1 MTALPVVSAAGKGL
15 STIGSFLGRT
25 ALKGAKGAASLG
37 LDAAVGTGKL
47 LGKGVSA
54 PFKLFSSDKDD
65 AKKLTP
71 EQDKE
76 GEQKDASEESKED
89 QKEDREQKS
98 KDSKEQS
105 RSRSIQQTLPGFE
118 PTQQEKLQ
126 DQVEKDT
133 AILPALTVINDIKAI
148 LNVIKDQVKSIAKSL
163 EFQVRDEKKENVAQ
177 FEERIEDEREDKK
190 SKGDSEDGFIKKNIK
205 KATAGGVGGLLSKI
219 FNVAILFFTGRFIL
233 KTFFPTIYKPL
244 AEFFNNI
251 GSFFINLK
259 DSVKALFKGDTEG
272 ALKELGEAGND
283 ASIIFKKFAKFLS
296 NLLDKI
302 LVFMGMDELNAYDKV
317 AKFINE
323 TVKPKIDEFITS
335 TKKYFEKMEGQTIG
349 QKIMNVIS
357 DAIGSVLDKIA
368 SLFTLENIAKIID
381 RQRQR
386 SAIREDTEDAMEDF
400 TGRYGTLEKETTKA
414 RKEALDSGMISNKGS
429 KISNVGAPTFVQLEK
444 AYNDPELRK
453 KMTPGELALYNRI
466 TKLRK
471 RLIAEEEKRLKII
484 EQQRLDDVN
493 NSFGNLS
500 ILNTKRENEEKTITG
515 QKLSDIEKSV
525 PGVGEALNN
534 ASVNIMGVGGGGR
547 QPVVVNNDNK
557 KTENIMNAP
566 VQKNTTIDNTPVHL
580 MTRNNSA
587 PVLNG

>member
-1 MTALPVVSAAGKGL
+1 
-15 STIGSFLGRT
+15 
-25 ALKGAKGAASLG
+25 
-37 LDAAVGTGKL
+37 
-47 LGKGVSA
+47 
-54 PFKLFSSDKDD
+54 
-65 AKKLTP
+65 
-71 EQDKE
+71 
-76 GEQKDASEESKED
+76 EQKDASEESKED

-381 RQRQR
+381 R
-386 SAIREDTEDAMEDF
+386 
-400 TGRYGTLEKETTKA
+400 
-414 RKEALDSGMISNKGS
+414 
-429 KISNVGAPTFVQLEK
+429 
-444 AYNDPELRK
+444 
-453 KMTPGELALYNRI
+453 
-466 TKLRK
+466 
-471 RLIAEEEKRLKII
+471 
-484 EQQRLDDVN
+484 
-493 NSFGNLS
+493 
-500 ILNTKRENEEKTITG
+500 
-515 QKLSDIEKSV
+515 
-525 PGVGEALNN
+525 
-534 ASVNIMGVGGGGR
+534 
-547 QPVVVNNDNK
+547 
-557 KTENIMNAP
+557 
-566 VQKNTTIDNTPVHL
+566 
-580 MTRNNSA
+580 
-587 PVLNG
+587 